1 MPEVHEH
8 RLKRLQ
14 MRSMR
19 RGIKEMDLIL
29 SAYAEARLPQ
39 MDDAGLTLYA
49 QLLNENDHDLYLLV
63 SGQTEAPEKY
73 SVLVTDIRGQLAEAR
88 G

>member
-1 MPEVHEH
+1 MAEAPEH
-8 RLKRLQ
+8 RIKRLQ

-39 MDDAGLTLYA
+39 MDDAGLTLYD
-49 QLLNENDHDLYLLV
+49 QMLNENDHDLYLWV
-63 SGQTEAPEKY
+63 SGQAEAPAEY
-73 SVLVTDIRGQLAEAR
+73 AGLIADIRGQLAEAR